1 MAMIDSEKLKPASDA
16 VTGALE
22 AWLEAGKTLRVTT
35 DPAKAPAAYEEA
47 HNAHEVYHTRAT
59 DLAKLV
65 RHLIAE
71 AERGEGNETTPPAD

>member
-1 MAMIDSEKLKPASDA
+1 MLPIGK
-16 VTGALE
+16 
-22 AWLEAGKTLRVTT
+22 KTLRVTT
-35 DPAKAPAAYEEA
+35 DQAKVPAAYEET

-71 AERGEGNETTPPAD
+71 AERDEGSENPPPAD